1 MNKNLTEIAYILDR
15 SGSMQAMVEPAIAG
29 FNQFLREQ
37 IEAPGNARLT
47 LVLFDNEYLVPCDG
61 LPIEEVVELDTTT
74 YVPRGSTARL
84 DAIGRTI
91 NELGARLAAIPE
103 SARPGQVII
112 AIFTDGYENASRQF
126 DLHKINDLITH
137 QRENYNWQF
146 LFLAANQDA
155 IATAAQMGI
164 DRRFSSAVQYSAK
177 GLRSTSSS
185 LSRKMSAIRHHAATG
200 EELPDLAAPMQATV
214 EDESTKDATQ

>member
-74 YVPRGSTARL
+74 YVPRGSTALL

-164 DRRFSSAVQYSAK
+164 DRRFSSAVQHSAK
-177 GLRSTSSS
+177 GIHSSS
-185 LSRKMSAIRHHAATG
+185 ASFSRKMKAMRHHAATG
-200 EELPDLAAPMQATV
+200 EELPDLAAPMQEIV
-214 EDESTKDATQ
+214 EEEDLKDDDL

>member
-37 IEAPGNARLT
+37 IDAPGSARLT

-61 LPIEEVVELDTTT
+61 LPIEEVVDLDTTT
-74 YVPRGSTARL
+74 YVPRGSTALL

-164 DRRFSSAVQYSAK
+164 GPQFSSAVQHSRA
-177 GLRSTSSS
+177 GVRSSSSS
-185 LSRKMSAIRHHAATG
+185 LSRKMRAMRHHASTG
-200 EELPDLAAPMQATV
+200 EKLADLDAPMEQIV
-214 EDESTKDATQ
+214 KEEESKDEHQ